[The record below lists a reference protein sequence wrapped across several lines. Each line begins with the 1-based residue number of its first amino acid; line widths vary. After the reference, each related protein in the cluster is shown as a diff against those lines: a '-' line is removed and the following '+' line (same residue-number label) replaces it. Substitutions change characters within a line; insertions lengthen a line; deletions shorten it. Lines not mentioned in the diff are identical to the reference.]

1 MWEELDM
8 EMDPAFLKR
17 DACRKAGRPV
27 EIARTDRLLI
37 RETILPDVP
46 ELYRIWQ
53 QPGMG
58 DYINPMQPTLEEE
71 LEFMDAYIRRA
82 YAFYD
87 FGLWTVLEQESGM
100 IVGRAGLFPSE
111 LLENAVELGYMIR
124 PECQGQGYAKE
135 CGKAILSYAENVLDM
150 EEIHLLSDCRNTA
163 SLRTAAVLGFAE
175 KERLLLGERK
185 LVHLVRQFGESE

>member
-1 MWEELDM
+1 MWEELSM
-8 EMDPAFLKR
+8 EIDPAFLKR
-17 DACRKAGRPV
+17 DALRKAGRPV
-27 EIARTDRLLI
+27 EIARTKRLLI
-37 RETILPDVP
+37 RETVLSDVP

-58 DYINPMQPTLEEE
+58 DYLKPMQPTLEEE
-71 LEFMDAYIRRA
+71 LEFMGAYIRHA

-111 LLENAVELGYMIR
+111 ILEEKVELGYMIA
-124 PECQGQGYAKE
+124 PEYQRKGYARE
-135 CGKAILSYAENVLDM
+135 CGRAILSYAEEVLEL

-163 SLRTAAVLGFAE
+163 SLRTAKTLGFAE
-175 KERLLLGERK
+175 TERFRHGDRE
-185 LVHLVRQFGESE
+185 LVHLVRRLGEI